1 MSTVEQRSRFKSQ
14 STGVAVMP
22 QVNLLPPE
30 VRAARGLRVL
40 KRWLL
45 LVLALVVVLSAMGFA
60 GSLLIKSAAEDDL
73 AQAQTETSRLEL
85 EQQKYAE
92 VPQVLNEVQAVTS
105 ARQLGMSTEVQW
117 KSYLG
122 AITAVLPSGVSID
135 SLAFTGATPMA
146 PVAPTA
152 NPLNAPSVGQIQ
164 FTARSQSVPDTAAL
178 IDALDS
184 IPGFADAFVSS
195 TTVTSNTALT
205 YYTVAATVQVTSAA
219 YDHRFAAAE
228 GTK

>member
-1 MSTVEQRSRFKSQ
+1 MSTVEQRSRSKAQ

-30 VRAARGLRVL
+30 IRAARGLRVV

-45 LVLALVVVLSAMGFA
+45 LVLALVVAVSAMGFA
-60 GSLLIKSAAEDDL
+60 GSLLVKSAAEDDL
-73 AQAQTETSRLEL
+73 AQAQTETSRLQL

-122 AITAVLPSGVSID
+122 AISAVLPHGVSID
-135 SLAFTGATPMA
+135 SLAFTGATPMTPAA
-146 PVAPTA
+146 PAA
-152 NPLNAPSVGQIQ
+152 NPLGAPSVGQVK
-164 FTARSQSVPDTAAL
+164 FTARSQTVPDTAAL
-178 IDALDS
+178 IDALNS
-184 IPGFADAFVSS
+184 VPGFVDAFVSS

-205 YYTVAATVQVTSAA
+205 YYTVDASVQVTTAA